1 MHHPCRQLDFVLA
14 AACFD
19 ARTVLAVL
27 RCVLLRLCRGRDL
40 LLQVAI
46 ALHHLHRMRV
56 VHMDMKSK

>member
-14 AACFD
+14 D

-27 RCVLLRLCRGRDL
+27 RCFLLRLCRGRDL

-56 VHMDMKSK
+56 VHMDLKSK